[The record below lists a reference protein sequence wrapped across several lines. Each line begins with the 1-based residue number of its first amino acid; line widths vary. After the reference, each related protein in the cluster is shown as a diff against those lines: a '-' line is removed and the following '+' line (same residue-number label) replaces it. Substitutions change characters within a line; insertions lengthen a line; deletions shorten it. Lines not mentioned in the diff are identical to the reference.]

1 MEELLVFLELL
12 GTAAFAV
19 SGAMTALLL
28 GSTVVMVI
36 SFSGGP
42 FPLEPAPGQGAG
54 RIKKTSVLQT
64 EVFSAY
70 QKKPR
75 RVCRPQ
81 AAKK

>member
-36 SFSGGP
+36 RFLAAHFRWSLP
-42 FPLEPAPGQGAG
+42 RP
-54 RIKKTSVLQT
+54 RYRKKKKTSVLQT

>member
-36 SFSGGP
+36 RFLAVYFRWSLP
-42 FPLEPAPGQGAG
+42 PAKVP
-54 RIKKTSVLQT
+54 
-64 EVFSAY
+64 EE
-70 QKKPR
+70 
-75 RVCRPQ
+75 
-81 AAKK
+81 

>member
-36 SFSGGP
+36 RFLGAHFRWSLP
-42 FPLEPAPGQGAG
+42 PAKVP
-54 RIKKTSVLQT
+54 
-64 EVFSAY
+64 EE
-70 QKKPR
+70 
-75 RVCRPQ
+75 
-81 AAKK
+81 

>member
-36 SFSGGP
+36 RFLAAHFRWSLP
-42 FPLEPAPGQGAG
+42 RP
-54 RIKKTSVLQT
+54 RYRKNKKL
-64 EVFSAY
+64 
-70 QKKPR
+70 PR
-75 RVCRPQ
+75 L
-81 AAKK
+81 

>member
-12 GTAAFAV
+12 GTAAFVV

-36 SFSGGP
+36 RFLAAHFRWSLP
-42 FPLEPAPGQGAG
+42 RP
-54 RIKKTSVLQT
+54 RYRKNKKTSVLQT

>member
-36 SFSGGP
+36 RFLAAHFRWNLP
-42 FPLEPAPGQGAG
+42 
-54 RIKKTSVLQT
+54 RITQ
-64 EVFSAY
+64 
-70 QKKPR
+70 
-75 RVCRPQ
+75 
-81 AAKK
+81 

>member
-36 SFSGGP
+36 RFLAAHFCWSLP
-42 FPLEPAPGQGAG
+42 PAKVP
-54 RIKKTSVLQT
+54 
-64 EVFSAY
+64 EE
-70 QKKPR
+70 
-75 RVCRPQ
+75 
-81 AAKK
+81 